1 MIGWLLK
8 YHINDRN
15 IILSKKVVEIYD
27 GVVCPIEKLLPNII
41 KRFGGE
47 KDDLTL
53 SSIIE
58 KDMVRELV
66 EYGVL
71 CDKSDS

>member
-1 MIGWLLK
+1 MNGWLLK

-41 KRFGGE
+41 KRFGKD
-47 KDDLTL
+47 KDDQTL
-53 SSIIE
+53 SKIIE
-58 KDMVRELV
+58 KEIISELG
-66 EYGVL
+66 EYGI
-71 CDKSDS
+71 K